1 MAQEKILLDIEISE
15 KDLTDKLVSL
25 EAQLLS
31 LNEQKKEVTAEYKK
45 GNLTLEETAQANI
58 ALQREL
64 KEVKDAQKDVNRELN
79 LNTTITESATN
90 SYENLTAQYALGQKR
105 LKELEGTLRLN
116 ENGTIELSDAYKEQF
131 EALAN
136 LKTGLIQ
143 FDLAIKNGGTSVG
156 LYDKTLEGAKEAL
169 NGLTGG
175 LFDNAKAFLANP
187 IGIFVAL
194 VSGLIGVLSQSR
206 AVTDALSSATAG
218 LGQIFDVVF
227 KIAKPLI
234 DLIAKGITIF
244 ADFASEIA
252 QGFDKGSES
261 ASKLQKQL
269 IDIDRAIESNI
280 VNDAKLLSKEEEL
293 KLLRDDTSK
302 GIQASIDANV
312 KLGKVEQER
321 IAKSIELDIAKRTIL
336 EKQVAT
342 MGDTNARLEKQK
354 ELNELNKGIAEK
366 IADSAGKQTEQ
377 ITNQNSKLKEQADL
391 KNEISD
397 LDAKIALL
405 SGKVAEGSS
414 EELKIQQTAIEAKRR
429 ASLIGNEKNKEETE
443 RINKEAKVAE
453 LELNKAFNDK
463 LNEQAKDANDKRKE
477 QAEKFEQ
484 ERREKKKTDLENDIK
499 SAKKGSDDETNAKL
513 ALLTFNFE
521 NEKKDKKQRFD
532 KLSEID
538 LKFELEK
545 AQIQEDAL
553 KADLIAKANF
563 ELEKQKLELANGELS
578 KEQKS
583 KLLLDII
590 AIESNLRILQL
601 EDSVN
606 FENEKLIIEKDASQK
621 KKDQIQL
628 DYENELALNEEKL
641 TAKLELDALNNEN
654 ALALGLENDT
664 IYFDARLA
672 LELEQE
678 EARRLAL
685 VSAKGITEEQIQQ
698 INALSEAKQVAL
710 KLANDKRKLDSEQNL
725 AKKRTEV
732 ANDLFNASV
741 ALFGKESDLAKAAFE
756 IKRAFAIGEVIQNGI
771 REIQDIAS
779 KPNFLPEPASSVFKV
794 GKAIF
799 AGVKTAGAVAQLA
812 SQSFADGG
820 VLEGPTHS
828 NGGIRGTGRFSNVE
842 VEGGEFIVNRVATQR
857 FLPQLEQ
864 MNSYKFA
871 NGGVLPASTNQT
883 LDAFALTNAVA
894 NIRFPQQYVAVTDI
908 NLGQDNLTQVNDIA
922 IL

>member
-15 KDLTDKLVSL
+15 KELTDKLVAL
-25 EAQLLS
+25 ESQLVS

-45 GNLTLEETAQANI
+45 GNLTLEEASQANV

-64 KEVKDAQKDVNRELN
+64 KEVKDAQRDVNRELN
-79 LNTTITESATN
+79 LNATINESATN

-116 ENGTIELSDAYKEQF
+116 KNGTIELSDEYKEQF
-131 EALAN
+131 EALNN
-136 LKTGLIQ
+136 LKSGLIQ

-156 LYDKTLEGAKEAL
+156 LYDKTLEGAKEAV

-175 LFDNAKAFLANP
+175 LFENAKAFLANP
-187 IGIFVAL
+187 IGIFVGL
-194 VSGLIGVLSQSR
+194 LTGLIGVLSQSR
-206 AVTDALSSATAG
+206 AVTDAVSQATAA
-218 LGQIFDVVF
+218 LGQVFDVVF
-227 KIAKPLI
+227 KIAKPFI
-234 DLIAKGITIF
+234 DLVAKGITIF
-244 ADFASEIA
+244 ADFASGLA

-261 ASKLQKQL
+261 ASKLRQQM
-269 IDIDRAIESNI
+269 IAIDRAIESNEAK
-280 VNDAKLLSKEEEL
+280 NAKLLAKEEEL

-321 IAKSIELDIAKRTIL
+321 ISKSIELDIAKRTIL

-366 IADSAGKQTEQ
+366 IADSAGRQTEQ
-377 ITNQNSKLKEQADL
+377 ITNQNGKLKEQADL
-391 KNEISD
+391 KNTISD
-397 LDAKIALL
+397 LDTKILLL

-443 RINKEAKVAE
+443 RINKEARVAE
-453 LELNKAFNDK
+453 LELNKAFTDK
-463 LNEQAKDANDKRKE
+463 QSDLAKDANDKRKE
-477 QAEKFEQ
+477 QSEKFES
-484 ERREKKKTDLENDIK
+484 ERRAKKQTDLENDIK

-532 KLSEID
+532 QLSEID
-538 LKFELEK
+538 VKFELEK
-545 AQIQEDAL
+545 TQIQEDAL
-553 KADLIAKANF
+553 KIGAIAKANF
-563 ELEKQKLELANGELS
+563 ELEQTKLDLENGELS
-578 KEQKS
+578 KEAKS
-583 KLLLDII
+583 KLLLEII
-590 AIESNLRILQL
+590 ALESNLRVLQL
-601 EDSVN
+601 EDTVN
-606 FENEKLIIEKDASQK
+606 FENEKSIIEQDAKQK
-621 KKDQIQL
+621 KADQIQT
-628 DYENELALNEEKL
+628 DYEAELALNEEKL

-664 IYFDARLA
+664 LYFDTRLA

-698 INALSEAKQVAL
+698 INALSEAKQTAL
-710 KLANDKRKLDSEQNL
+710 KIANDKRKLDSEQSL
-725 AKKRTEV
+725 AKKRTQV
-732 ANDLFNASV
+732 ASELFDASV

-756 IKRAFAIGEVIQNGI
+756 IKRAFAVGEVIQNGI

-779 KPNFLPEPASSVFKV
+779 KPNFLPEPASTVFKV
-794 GKAIF
+794 AKAVV

-812 SQSFADGG
+812 SQSYADGG
-820 VLEGPTHS
+820 VLEGATHA
-828 NGGIRGTGRFSNVE
+828 NGGIRGTGRFSNIE
-842 VEGGEFIVNRVATQR
+842 VEGGEFIMNRASTQR

-871 NGGVLPASTNQT
+871 NGGVLPATTNQT
-883 LDAFALTNAVA
+883 LDNFALTNAVA
-894 NIRFPQQYVAVTDI
+894 NIRFPQQFIAVTDM
-908 NLGQDNLTQVNDIA
+908 NLGQENLAQVNDIA